1 MAKRNKKVSL
11 FNFLLVLQKELGSS
25 ILAKMLLYSMMKKE
39 SKFLVDLKGLGI
51 SLIDNEPKELLYL
64 SIYKMQFMQE
74 KWTEQVSQKEQDLD
88 GLDIE
93 RVNE

>member
-1 MAKRNKKVSL
+1 MAKRNKK
-11 FNFLLVLQKELGSS
+11 KELGSS

-74 KWTEQVSQKEQDLD
+74 KWTE
-88 GLDIE
+88 
-93 RVNE
+93 